1 MVDTVQKG
9 RLTRVASSVDRQ
21 TVKRIQ
27 AEQARIEK
35 ETGCRP
41 SISKVVAA
49 AIERG
54 LGQPQN

>member
-1 MVDTVQKG
+1 MVKEAQQQ
-9 RLTRVASSVDRQ
+9 RLTRVASSIDYE

-27 AEQARIEK
+27 AEQARIEQ

-41 SISKVVAA
+41 SISMVVAA

-54 LGQPQN
+54 LSPAK

>member
-1 MVDTVQKG
+1 MVDTEQKG

-54 LGQPQN
+54 LTPSQN

>member
-1 MVDTVQKG
+1 MVDTDKQR
-9 RLTRVASSVDRQ
+9 RLTRVASSVDRH